1 MLLCKMMNLRD
12 LKCTTLNESF
22 STSFSFALAAAL
34 FASLKLASKSDDL
47 MPFPGTFLPEIGLPL
62 LS

>member
-1 MLLCKMMNLRD
+1 MNIYGMA
-12 LKCTTLNESF
+12 CTTLNESF

-47 MPFPGTFLPEIGLPL
+47 IPFPGTILPKIGLL
-62 LS
+62 LSI